1 MIMIKKTFSCLLAAA
16 ISAAVLLS
24 GCGVSPSSQSAAD
37 PSPAEASAQAASNAS
52 SPNASEADTG
62 ETESGQPEKASH
74 SKEASQDVSKE
85 TPAQSDEDG
94 KNSADSS
101 DKPNS
106 SDSQTVIRVGS
117 LKGPTSMGLVS
128 LMDQAA
134 KQETDR
140 AYEFTMA
147 GKADE
152 LVGKIANG
160 DLDIALLPA
169 NVASVL
175 YSKTQGNVTV
185 LDINTLGVLYVVA
198 SDDSIRSM
206 ADLKGHT
213 IYMTGK
219 GTTPEYAMNYLLGA
233 NGLST
238 NDVDLQFKAEA
249 TEVAA
254 LLKEDPSAIAVLPQP
269 FVTAACIQNEA
280 LKPVLDLTEQWNL
293 VNQESGSMMVTGV
306 TLVRNDFLKEN
317 GAAVEAFLEDHKAS
331 TLFANEKPQEAAEL
345 IASQGI
351 VEKAPIAL
359 KALPSCNIVCLT
371 GQEMKDALS
380 GYLSVLF
387 EQDAKAVGGA
397 LPADDFYY
405 MPAVQ

>member
-1 MIMIKKTFSCLLAAA
+1 MIKKTFSCLLAAA